1 MLIPKGSEQAPGAT
15 PLAGGYLIREGPRNT
30 GGSNM
35 DVNEVID
42 RARDAFN
49 VRRVFGEPIQQGEV
63 TVIPAAWVSGGGGGG
78 GGEGSAPEGAE
89 AAGGTGKGFG
99 SGFGLRARPAGA
111 FVLSKGK
118 VRWMPAVDVNR
129 IILGAQVLV
138 GLVLVT
144 FGQRLVRLLL
154 QEGKPLRK
162 RFAK

>member
-1 MLIPKGSEQAPGAT
+1 
-15 PLAGGYLIREGPRNT
+15 
-30 GGSNM
+30 M

-111 FVLSKGK
+111 FGPVGGQTAVVAAAAFDDVDAVADQPEPP
-118 VRWMPAVDVNR
+118 VRPRRWGTV
-129 IILGAQVLV
+129 
-138 GLVLVT
+138 
-144 FGQRLVRLLL
+144 
-154 QEGKPLRK
+154 
-162 RFAK
+162 